1 MTGPCYQR
9 TRDQERAGRFAP
21 VPFPAPHLP
30 GPLRAHRAVLIVA
43 LAASCAAGLTACGGS
58 DSGKDGTAA
67 AAVSQSLINAST
79 SGFKPTV
86 EQAGCIGTATIKAFG
101 IKKAVSYGLLT
112 SDLQPVRSITWTM
125 SAADADTYA
134 ALFIK
139 CADPAATIKA
149 GLMQL
154 INPATAEKRQ
164 AVQACL
170 DKNLTPTLEQ
180 KVLATGATG
189 NTADTPLT
197 PVYTACSQL
206 G

>member
-1 MTGPCYQR
+1 MDPCYQR
-9 TRDQERAGRFAP
+9 NRDQERAGRFAP
-21 VPFPAPHLP
+21 VPLP
-30 GPLRAHRAVLIVA
+30 PLLLQTPLRVRRAVLVA
-43 LAASCAAGLTACGGS
+43 ALTVACVTGLTACGGG

-67 AAVSQSLINAST
+67 AAVSQSLINVST

-86 EQAGCIGTATIKAFG
+86 EQAGCIGTNTIKAFG

-125 SAADADTYA
+125 STEDADTYA
-134 ALFIK
+134 AVVIK

-154 INPATAEKRQ
+154 INPATPEKRQ
-164 AVQACL
+164 AIQACL
-170 DKNLTPTLEQ
+170 DKNLTPALEQ
-180 KVLATGATG
+180 KVLATGAAG
-189 NTADTPLT
+189 NTTDSPLA
-197 PVYTACSQL
+197 PVFTTCSKL